1 MGVIKDTFEVGGT
14 LMEEVWNRG
23 SAVAGPTSLS
33 EYTRMA
39 RVCPRVLI
47 EEGLRGLPYIG
58 ELLHTNCNI
67 FAGYYL
73 TAVSMMADING
84 VSVLERLERL
94 NPDRDPVRYTVHK
107 FGKTKFGT
115 EDYQDSSL
123 SVESFATG
131 LPTKAKQ
138 QRMVALESMAWD
150 DSRGRYIRSSVL
162 AASLE
167 AADPKDSSKPDDKKG
182 EDKKDSR
189 QIEIGNRAR
198 DAIVSVNENNNLGVG
213 KILEVSLTN
222 RGETISI
229 PVTLTLS
236 VGTTDSESLIHILGI
251 WKREYKFK
259 ERWHGMRSGELKFWR
274 EFVFMRDIIEN
285 QRKALIRDKSG
296 YLSGMLAQST
306 KNTAAA
312 AISGS
317 ASVAT
322 ASSTIMV
329 SAETARQIELE
340 CGFKFDDYGSRQR
353 VFESTFAMLLFV
365 VDTEWEMV
373 KIYHRG
379 IEHPTRLTIKELK
392 SAGKGN
398 GPDIA
403 EILKA
408 YQLGRA
414 PGVV

>member
-47 EEGLRGLPYIG
+47 EEGLRGLPYIS

-107 FGKTKFGT
+107 FGKTQFGT

-138 QRMVALESMAWD
+138 QRMVALESMTWD
-150 DSRGRYIRSSVL
+150 DSRGRYVRASVL

-182 EDKKDSR
+182 EGKDSR
-189 QIEIGNRAR
+189 QIEVGNRAR

-274 EFVFMRDIIEN
+274 EFVFMQDIIEK

-296 YLSGMLAQST
+296 YLSSMMAQSA
-306 KNTAAA
+306 KNAAAA

-353 VFESTFAMLLFV
+353 VFESTFSMLLFV

>member
-14 LMEEVWNRG
+14 LMEEVKARG
-23 SAVAGPTSLS
+23 VAVAGPTSLS

-47 EEGLRGLPYIG
+47 EESLRGLPYIS

-94 NPDRDPVRYTVHK
+94 NPDRDPVRYAVHK
-107 FGKTKFGT
+107 YKKTQFGT

-150 DSRGRYIRSSVL
+150 DSRGRYVRASVL

-182 EDKKDSR
+182 EGKDSR
-189 QIEIGNRAR
+189 QIEVGNRAR

-296 YLSGMLAQST
+296 YLSSMLAQST

-392 SAGKGN
+392 SSGKGN

>member
-94 NPDRDPVRYTVHK
+94 NPDRDPVRYAVHK
-107 FGKTKFGT
+107 FGKTQFGI

-150 DSRGRYIRSSVL
+150 DSRGRYVRASVL

-167 AADPKDSSKPDDKKG
+167 AADPKDSSKPDEKKG

-229 PVTLTLS
+229 PVTLTFEDDDVAKKFFL
-236 VGTTDSESLIHILGI
+236 DCLADLGN
-251 WKREYKFK
+251 KQDVPEQQPLQDVPF
-259 ERWHGMRSGELKFWR
+259 
-274 EFVFMRDIIEN
+274 
-285 QRKALIRDKSG
+285 
-296 YLSGMLAQST
+296 
-306 KNTAAA
+306 
-312 AISGS
+312 
-317 ASVAT
+317 
-322 ASSTIMV
+322 
-329 SAETARQIELE
+329 
-340 CGFKFDDYGSRQR
+340 
-353 VFESTFAMLLFV
+353 
-365 VDTEWEMV
+365 
-373 KIYHRG
+373 
-379 IEHPTRLTIKELK
+379 
-392 SAGKGN
+392 
-398 GPDIA
+398 
-403 EILKA
+403 
-408 YQLGRA
+408 
-414 PGVV
+414 